1 MCTTCT
7 LQLRYN
13 VPVSRV
19 SPLVLQQFTD
29 YLSRYKYCRDGSIAL
44 LFYNNGHTDKLGYCG
59 RLVVWLMLGKLSQ
72 DQRSLVW

>member
-29 YLSRYKYCRDGSIAL
+29 YLPRYKYCRDGSIAL

-72 DQRSLVW
+72 DQRSLMW

>member
-1 MCTTCT
+1 M
-7 LQLRYN
+7 
-13 VPVSRV
+13 
-19 SPLVLQQFTD
+19 
-29 YLSRYKYCRDGSIAL
+29 L

>member
-1 MCTTCT
+1 MITN
-7 LQLRYN
+7 LRMELFQALLY
-13 VPVSRV
+13 S
-19 SPLVLQQFTD
+19 LA
-29 YLSRYKYCRDGSIAL
+29 RYKYYRDGSIAL